1 MAKRGLFWG
10 ALALVLAPLAA
21 HAQPTD
27 NTAFGK
33 RIYHDKA
40 ICSYCHGWAADGAGE
55 GQSSGGAANLR
66 ETPLTRDQLIEV
78 VKCGVPGKAMPRFDE
93 AAYSDKRCYNSTE
106 ADLGSNTPTLPPGS
120 VLSQREIEA
129 VVDYLR
135 AKVIGRGAITREECF
150 ETLGERARSCN
161 DYPAA
166 K

>member
-1 MAKRGLFWG
+1 MATREFLG
-10 ALALVLAPLAA
+10 ATLVFVPLAA
-21 HAQPTD
+21 LAQPADT
-27 NTAFGK
+27 TAFGK
-33 RIYHDKA
+33 RLYHDKA

-66 ETPLTRDQLIEV
+66 ETPLTREQLIEV
-78 VKCGVPGKAMPRFDE
+78 IKCGVPGKAMPHFDE
-93 AAYSDKRCYNSTE
+93 AAYTDKRCYNSAE
-106 ADLGSNTPTLPPGS
+106 ADLGTNTPPLPPGS

-135 AKVIGRGAITREECF
+135 AKVIGRGAITREDCF

-161 DYPAA
+161 DYPGA